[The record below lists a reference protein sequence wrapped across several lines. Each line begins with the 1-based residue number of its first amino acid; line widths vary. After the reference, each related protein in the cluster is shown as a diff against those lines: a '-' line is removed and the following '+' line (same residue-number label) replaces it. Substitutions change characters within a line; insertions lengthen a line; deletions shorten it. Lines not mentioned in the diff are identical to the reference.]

1 MARKLLSETE
11 KRENIIKSR
20 KKSDK
25 KRKRFAV
32 VYRLDQDAKIEAHY
46 KQKGFTSANSYLKHL
61 IELDMQGSNLDIG
74 NTDREIIDTWQ

>member
-1 MARKLLSETE
+1 MTRKLLSETE

-20 KKSDK
+20 KKSDE

-32 VYRLDQDAKIEAHY
+32 VYNLDQAAKIEAHY

-61 IELDMQGSNLDIG
+61 ILEDMNNNNSDEGKV
-74 NTDREIIDTWQ
+74 

>member
-1 MARKLLSETE
+1 MTRKLLSETE

-20 KKSDK
+20 KKSDE

-32 VYRLDQDAKIEAHY
+32 VYNLDQAAKIETHY

-74 NTDREIIDTWQ
+74 NTDREIIDT